1 MAQMQKSWS
10 NEKVETMMGNLLR
23 VGVIL
28 AATVILLGG
37 LIYLVRHGTAQPNYR
52 MFRGEPADLKTL
64 RGIWEDALS
73 FRGRGI
79 IQLGLLLLILTPIA
93 RVSFSVYAFARQRDW
108 TYVTFTLIVLGLLV
122 FSLANGT
129 S

>member
-37 LIYLVRHGTAQPNYR
+37 LIYLVRHGTAQPNYQI
-52 MFRGEPADLKTL
+52 FRGEPADLKTL
-64 RGIWEDALS
+64 RGIWDDALS

>member
-1 MAQMQKSWS
+1 MGQRQNSWS
-10 NEKVETMMGNLLR
+10 DEKVESIMGNLLR

-28 AATVILLGG
+28 AATVILFGG
-37 LIYLVRHGTAQPNYR
+37 LVYLVRHGTAHPSYQ

-64 RGIWEDALS
+64 RGIWGDAVS

-93 RVSFSVYAFARQRDW
+93 RVVFSVYAFARQRDW
-108 TYVTFTLIVLGLLV
+108 TYVIFTLIVLGLLV
-122 FSLANGT
+122 FSLSNGA